1 MIVFRYLYWE
11 MVDVYVLPHNYGLIL
26 LYYLIFDIP
35 TILIGSLEVCLIT
48 PLFAHQYLKRVNKN
62 IK

>member
-1 MIVFRYLYWE
+1 MAVFRYLYWE
-11 MVDVYVLPHNYGLIL
+11 MVDVYALLHNYGLIL
-26 LYYLIFDIP
+26 LYNLIFDIP